1 MAYLDLHAHLRN
13 LEQRGMLRRIAR
25 PIDKNTELHPLVR
38 LHGIAADA
46 QTMHEAMFLTKTA

>member
-1 MAYLDLHAHLRN
+1 MAYMDLHDHVRA
-13 LEQRGMLRRIAR
+13 LEDKGLLHRISQ